1 MNKIKNYYWCVCM
14 NIRTLLNMKLRTA
27 IVFDLHKQLPGKMK
41 QYSEKENVEFLQKLN
56 PWKSKKILK
65 KRYSK
70 NCSWRKKKGAESL
83 ENYEN
88 RKKLRKYLQKSV
100 DLHSSSR
107 SKILWICILL
117 NFEKYYKN
125 VNCFKYKKYEKCKRR
140 ENTLR
145 KW

>member
-1 MNKIKNYYWCVCM
+1 
-14 NIRTLLNMKLRTA
+14 MKLRTA

-88 RKKLRKYLQKSV
+88 RKKTAEISTKKCRPPFLLKIQNFVNMYFAEFWEILQKCE
-100 DLHSSSR
+100 L
-107 SKILWICILL
+107 
-117 NFEKYYKN
+117 F
-125 VNCFKYKKYEKCKRR
+125 
-140 ENTLR
+140 
-145 KW
+145 